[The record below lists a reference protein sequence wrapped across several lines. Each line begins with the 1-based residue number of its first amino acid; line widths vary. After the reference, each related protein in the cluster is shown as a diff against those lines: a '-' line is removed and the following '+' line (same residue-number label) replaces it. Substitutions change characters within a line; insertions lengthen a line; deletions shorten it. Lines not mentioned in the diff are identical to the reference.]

1 MNWRQPEPLNRD
13 HLTTDFS
20 CGIESLDSWL
30 KRRAL
35 ANQTSGATRTF
46 VASVDGKVVGYYA
59 LASGGIST
67 QLAVGNFRRNMP
79 DPVPVIILARLA
91 IDSSFQG
98 QGLGRALFRDAA
110 LRVVQSA
117 DTIGIRGIIVHAISA
132 AAKDFYVALGFD
144 VSPLEPMTLMVTV
157 SNLRELMDQQED
169 IYQGKLGE
177 LKQAAQLG
185 LEAAQSGEVVEGSIA
200 MEQIRANLKSRYS
213 K

>member
-1 MNWRQPEPLNRD
+1 MSWKQPEPLTSD
-13 HLTTDFS
+13 HLTTDFN

-35 ANQTSGATRTF
+35 VNQTSGATRTF
-46 VASVDGKVVGYYA
+46 VASVDEKVVGYYA

-67 QLAVGNFRRNMP
+67 RSAVGNFRRNMP
-79 DPVPVIILARLA
+79 DPIPVVILARLA

-110 LRVVQSA
+110 LRVVRSA

-132 AAKDFYVALGFD
+132 EAKDFYVALGFN

-157 SNLRELMDQQED
+157 NDLRDL
-169 IYQGKLGE
+169 I
-177 LKQAAQLG
+177 
-185 LEAAQSGEVVEGSIA
+185 
-200 MEQIRANLKSRYS
+200 
-213 K
+213 

>member
-1 MNWRQPEPLNRD
+1 MSWRQPEPLTSE
-13 HLTTDFS
+13 HSTTDFN

-46 VASVDGKVVGYYA
+46 VASVDEQVVGYYA

-67 QLAVGNFRRNMP
+67 RSAVGNFRRNMP
-79 DPVPVIILARLA
+79 DPIPVVILARLA
-91 IDSSFQG
+91 IDSSYQG

-110 LRVVQSA
+110 SRVVRSA

-132 AAKDFYVALGFD
+132 AAKDFYVALGFN

-157 SNLRELMDQQED
+157 NDLRDL
-169 IYQGKLGE
+169 I
-177 LKQAAQLG
+177 
-185 LEAAQSGEVVEGSIA
+185 
-200 MEQIRANLKSRYS
+200 
-213 K
+213 

>member
-1 MNWRQPEPLNRD
+1 MSWRQPEPLTSD
-13 HLTTDFS
+13 HSITDFN
-20 CGIESLDSWL
+20 CGIESLDRWL
-30 KRRAL
+30 QRRAV

-67 QLAVGNFRRNMP
+67 QSAVGNFRRNMP
-79 DPVPVIILARLA
+79 DPIPVVILARLA

-110 LRVVQSA
+110 LRVVRSA

-132 AAKDFYVALGFD
+132 EAKDFYVALGFN

-157 SNLRELMDQQED
+157 NDLRDL
-169 IYQGKLGE
+169 I
-177 LKQAAQLG
+177 
-185 LEAAQSGEVVEGSIA
+185 
-200 MEQIRANLKSRYS
+200 
-213 K
+213 